1 MIPLAKPI
9 LGKREKQLINEV
21 IDSGIIASGKYV
33 EKFEQMFAKVSKAK
47 FSVVC
52 SNGTTALNTALL
64 ACGIKPGDKVIT
76 TPFTFI
82 ATSNSILYCGAK
94 PIFAD
99 IDPKTY
105 DIDPKSVEKILK
117 KEKNVKAVICVHLY
131 GLPCDMG
138 ELLKLK
144 KKYKFVLIEDACQAH
159 LAKYK
164 NKTVGTIGDAGCFS
178 FYATKNMT
186 TGEGGAVLTN
196 NSKINDLSRKIINH
210 GRMAHYGHDM
220 LGYNFR
226 LTNVCAAIGIAQC
239 EQIEKWTKQR
249 IANAKK
255 LSEGLKDVSFIETP
269 FVPKGYTHVY
279 HQYTVR
285 VKDGLRDKLMKY
297 LKDNGIG
304 CGIHYPEVLHRQPLY
319 KNLGYKNNLCPVAEQ
334 AAKEVLS
341 LPVHP
346 SLTAKDINTIIKTIK
361 GFKK

>member
-33 EKFEQMFAKVSKAK
+33 EQFEQKFAKLSNAK
-47 FSVVC
+47 YGIVC

-99 IDPKTY
+99 IDPKTF

-131 GLPCDMG
+131 GLPCNMG

-164 NKTVGTIGDAGCFS
+164 NKTVGSIGDAGAFS

-196 NSKINDLSRKIINH
+196 NSKIEKLARKIINH
-210 GRMAHYGHDM
+210 GRTSHYGHDI

-226 LTNVCAAIGIAQC
+226 LTNICAAIGIAQC

-249 IANAKK
+249 RSNAKK
-255 LSEGLKDVSFIETP
+255 LSEGLNDLDFLETP
-269 FVPKGYTHVY
+269 FVPEGYTHVY

-285 VKDGLRDKLMKY
+285 IKNGLRDKFMKY

-304 CGIHYPEVLHRQPLY
+304 CGIHYPEVIHKQPLY
-319 KNLGYKNNLCPVAEQ
+319 QKLGYKKGICPVAEK
-334 AAKEVLS
+334 AAKEVVS

-346 SLTAKDINTIIKTIK
+346 SLTNKDIDTIIKTIK

>member
-33 EKFEQMFAKVSKAK
+33 EKFEQMFAKVSNAK
-47 FSVVC
+47 HAIVC

-64 ACGIKPGDKVIT
+64 ACGIKKGDKVIT

-105 DIDPKSVEKILK
+105 NIDPKSVEKILK
-117 KEKNVKAVICVHLY
+117 KEKDIKAVICVHLY

-144 KKYKFVLIEDACQAH
+144 KKYNFILIEDACQAH
-159 LAKYK
+159 LAKYRT
-164 NKTVGTIGDAGCFS
+164 KTVGTIGDAGAFS

-196 NSKINDLSRKIINH
+196 NSKIEKLSRKIINH

-255 LSEGLKDVSFIETP
+255 LSDGLKDVSFLETP
-269 FVPKGYTHVY
+269 FVPKDYTHVF

-285 VKDGLRDKLMKY
+285 VKDGLRDKLMQY

-319 KNLGYKNNLCPVAEQ
+319 KKLGYKRNLCPVAEQ

-346 SLTAKDINTIIKTIK
+346 SVSGKDIDTIIKTIK

>member
-1 MIPLAKPI
+1 MIPLVKPI
-9 LGKREKQLINEV
+9 FGKKEKQLINEV

-33 EKFEQMFAKVSKAK
+33 EQFEQKFTKLSGAKYG
-47 FSVVC
+47 VVC
-52 SNGTTALNTALL
+52 SSGTTALHTALL
-64 ACGIKPGDKVIT
+64 ACGIKQGDKVIT

-82 ATSNSILYCGAK
+82 ATANSILYCGAK

-99 IDPKTY
+99 IDYKTF

-144 KKYKFVLIEDACQAH
+144 KKYKFALIEDACQAH
-159 LAKYK
+159 LSKYK
-164 NKTVGTIGDAGCFS
+164 NKTVGSIGDAGCFS

-196 NSKINDLSRKIINH
+196 NSKIDKLSRKIINH
-210 GRMAHYGHDM
+210 GRMSHYGHDM

-226 LTNVCAAIGIAQC
+226 LTNICAAMGLAQC
-239 EQIEKWTKQR
+239 DQIEKWTKQR

-255 LSEGLKDVSFIETP
+255 LSDGLKGLDFLETP
-269 FVPKGYTHVY
+269 YVPKDYTHVY

-285 VKDGLRDKLMKY
+285 IKNGLRDKFMQY

-304 CGIHYPEVLHRQPLY
+304 CGIHYPEVIHKQPLY
-319 KNLGYKNNLCPVAEQ
+319 QKLGYKKGICPVAEQ
-334 AAKEVLS
+334 AVKEVIS

-346 SLTAKDINTIIKTIK
+346 SLSAKDIDTIIKVIK
-361 GFKK
+361 GFRK

>member
-33 EKFEQMFAKVSKAK
+33 EKFEQMFAKVSSAK
-47 FSVVC
+47 YAVVC
-52 SNGTTALNTALL
+52 SNGTTALNTAILS
-64 ACGIKPGDKVIT
+64 CGIKPGDKVIT

-164 NKTVGTIGDAGCFS
+164 NKTVGTIGDAGAFS

-196 NSKINDLSRKIINH
+196 NSKTEKLARKIINH
-210 GRMAHYGHDM
+210 GRMAHYGHDI

-239 EQIEKWTKQR
+239 EQIKKWTKQR

-255 LSEGLKDVSFIETP
+255 LSDGLKDIDFLETP

-285 VKDGLRDKLMKY
+285 VKDGLRDKFMQY

-319 KNLGYKNNLCPVAEQ
+319 KSLGYKQNLCPVAEQ
-334 AAKEVLS
+334 ATKEVLS

-346 SLTAKDINTIIKTIK
+346 SLSNKDIYTIIKVIK

>member
-33 EKFEQMFAKVSKAK
+33 EKFEQMFAKVSNAK
-47 FSVVC
+47 HAIVC

-64 ACGIKPGDKVIT
+64 SCGIKPGDKVIT

-82 ATSNSILYCGAK
+82 ATANSVLYCGAK
-94 PIFAD
+94 PLFAD
-99 IDPKTY
+99 IDEKTFN
-105 DIDPKSVEKILK
+105 IDPESVEKILK

-131 GLPCDMG
+131 GLPCDMSK
-138 ELLKLK
+138 LLKLK
-144 KKYKFVLIEDACQAH
+144 KKYKFFLIEDACQAH

-164 NKTVGTIGDAGCFS
+164 NKTVGSIGDAGAFS

-196 NSKINDLSRKIINH
+196 NSKIEKLSRKIINH
-210 GRMAHYGHDM
+210 GRTSHYGHDM

-226 LTNVCAAIGIAQC
+226 LTNVCAAVGIAQC
-239 EQIEKWTKQR
+239 EQIEKWTEQR
-249 IANAKK
+249 ISNAKK
-255 LSEGLKDVSFIETP
+255 LSDGLKDVEFIETP
-269 FVPKGYTHVY
+269 FICDGYKHVF

-285 VKDGLRDKLMKY
+285 VKNGLRDKFMQY

-304 CGIHYPEVLHRQPLY
+304 CGIHYPEVIYKQPLY
-319 KNLGYKNNLCPVAEQ
+319 KKLGYKSGICTVAEK
-334 AAKEVLS
+334 AVKEVLS

-346 SLTAKDINTIIKTIK
+346 SLTNKDIDTIIKVIK

>member
-33 EKFEQMFAKVSKAK
+33 EKFEQMFAKVSNAK
-47 FSVVC
+47 YSIVC

-105 DIDPKSVEKILK
+105 DIDPKSVENILK
-117 KEKNVKAVICVHLY
+117 KEKNVKAVVCVHLY

-144 KKYKFVLIEDACQAH
+144 KKYKFALIEDACQAH

-196 NSKINDLSRKIINH
+196 NSKIEKLSRKIINH

-239 EQIEKWTKQR
+239 EQIEKWTQQR
-249 IANAKK
+249 ISNAAK
-255 LSEGLKDVSFIETP
+255 LSEGLKDCDFLETP

-285 VKDGLRDKLMKY
+285 VKDGLRDKLMQY

-319 KNLGYKNNLCPVAEQ
+319 KNLGYKQNLCPVAEQ

-346 SLTAKDINTIIKTIK
+346 SLSKKDIDTIIKVIK